1 MVMVTHDV
9 YDATA
14 VLKEEE
20 STFYSAGTPGTQIF
34 TRPTQ
39 QPAHGANRSRPP
51 PLDLRR
57 ADPCAPPLIRP
68 C

>member
-39 QPAHGANRSRPP
+39 QPAHGANRSSPP
-51 PLDLRR
+51 PLAGAAR
-57 ADPCAPPLIRP
+57 
-68 C
+68 